1 MVEKRT
7 SIEVV
12 PGARRLITSLRDEG
26 YDFVTAAADI
36 IDNSIQAGASEI
48 NIRMEFDGDSSWIM
62 VSDNGKGMS
71 PHELNEAM
79 RFGTKREYTNG
90 ELGKFGLGL
99 KTASISQCRRLTV
112 ASRNQSPDSEIE
124 IRQLDLD
131 HIKETDRWEI
141 QSIPKS
147 DYTHLIS
154 DPLSDHS
161 GTVILWENLDR
172 MMTYDPPD
180 GMWAQKGFLRMERE
194 LEKHLSM
201 VFHRFLSG
209 ELGPEKKVVIK
220 MGGEPILPWDPFARD
235 EKDTFIFQEKTI
247 AVPGTD
253 RAFTAHYTA
262 YLLPTRA
269 QFSTL
274 EAWNRSS
281 GSNGWNF
288 QQGFYIYREDRLIQS
303 GGWNR
308 MRTSD
313 EHTKYARIALDLH
326 TDADFTLGLNIM
338 KSSVIFPSVMKGLLK
353 GMVEELC
360 ALARKKYTPDK
371 KSWETSTSQNQ
382 SQNYGNSGNS
392 AGNTRSQV
400 NKGQNPYRPEEF
412 IPKSSEKLPFQ
423 SFTDSSTKKGDTQL
437 NQNFTLFSSNERDN
451 ERQTL
456 GKSLEKAAGKIGET
470 VALQRIKDF
479 LKRDDPEAASSLGW

>member
-1 MVEKRT
+1 
-7 SIEVV
+7 
-12 PGARRLITSLRDEG
+12 
-26 YDFVTAAADI
+26 
-36 IDNSIQAGASEI
+36 
-48 NIRMEFDGDSSWIM
+48 
-62 VSDNGKGMS
+62 
-71 PHELNEAM
+71 
-79 RFGTKREYTNG
+79 
-90 ELGKFGLGL
+90 
-99 KTASISQCRRLTV
+99 
-112 ASRNQSPDSEIE
+112 
-124 IRQLDLD
+124 
-131 HIKETDRWEI
+131 
-141 QSIPKS
+141 
-147 DYTHLIS
+147 
-154 DPLSDHS
+154 
-161 GTVILWENLDR
+161 
-172 MMTYDPPD
+172 
-180 GMWAQKGFLRMERE
+180 
-194 LEKHLSM
+194 
-201 VFHRFLSG
+201 
-209 ELGPEKKVVIK
+209 
-220 MGGEPILPWDPFARD
+220 
-235 EKDTFIFQEKTI
+235 
-247 AVPGTD
+247 
-253 RAFTAHYTA
+253 
-262 YLLPTRA
+262 
-269 QFSTL
+269 
-274 EAWNRSS
+274 
-281 GSNGWNF
+281 
-288 QQGFYIYREDRLIQS
+288 
-303 GGWNR
+303 